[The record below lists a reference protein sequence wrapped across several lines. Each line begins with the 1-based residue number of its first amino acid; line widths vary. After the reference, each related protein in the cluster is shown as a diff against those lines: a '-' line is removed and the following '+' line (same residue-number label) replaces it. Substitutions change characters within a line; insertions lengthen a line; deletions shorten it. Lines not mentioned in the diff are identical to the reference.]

1 MKKLFVSVPMG
12 GRTEKDILY
21 SMNKMH
27 KLAEIV
33 FNQKLEMI
41 ESYVPEYIDMP
52 SLYGLGNSIVK
63 MADADYYIGIS
74 DLHYCSRIYKG
85 CNVENIIAEDYKIEK
100 FLLPLMF
107 VLPPDEAEFEKSCRK
122 ELGIK
127 A

>member
-12 GRTEKDILY
+12 GRAEKDILY

-33 FNQKLEMI
+33 FNQELEMI
-41 ESYVPEYIDMP
+41 ESYVPEYKDMP

-74 DLHYCSRIYKG
+74 DLPYCARLYKG
-85 CNVENIIAEDYKIEK
+85 CKIENIIAEDYKIEK
-100 FLLPLMF
+100 FLLPLLF
-107 VLPPDEAEFEKSCRK
+107 ILPPDEAEFEKSCRK

-127 A
+127 V